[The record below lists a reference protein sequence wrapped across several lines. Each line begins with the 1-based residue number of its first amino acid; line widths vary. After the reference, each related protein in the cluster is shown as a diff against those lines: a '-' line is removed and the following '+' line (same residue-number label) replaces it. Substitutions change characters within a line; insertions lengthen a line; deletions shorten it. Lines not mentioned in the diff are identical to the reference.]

1 MFVVFRGLI
10 RYNREFTIGLILVA
24 LIVGFSCLSF
34 VSPVDPELQYVVPPD
49 QSPSAEYWFGTNSR
63 GQDLLWQGTF
73 AIRNTLLFGVLV
85 AVLSRI
91 ISIVVGLVAGYMGGW
106 VDRALMSIND
116 VVVALPIFP
125 ILVLFYFVLRDDLD
139 ALKLAIIMACFGWPF
154 DARLI
159 RSIALGL
166 RHREFTDHAVFADM
180 SARKIMFE
188 EHLPYVMPIVF
199 STAMA
204 NMIWSIG
211 LSVTLAVLG
220 FTDINVPTIG
230 TMLYW
235 ANNHSAMVVG
245 TWWWIAV
252 PVVLVVITFVGLY
265 LLAVS
270 LNEYIDPRS
279 RLRRMGGAP
288 LVIGTPTLAAEAGA
302 ALVSVTPTLGAD
314 VLGEPEGRP

>member
-1 MFVVFRGLI
+1 MFAVVRDLF
-10 RYNREFTIGLILVA
+10 RYNKEFTIGFFLVT
-24 LIVGFSCLSF
+24 LIVAFSCLSF
-34 VSPVDPELQYVVPPD
+34 FSPVDPTLQFVVPPD
-49 QSPSAEYWFGTNSR
+49 LHPSREYWFGTNSV
-63 GQDLLWQGTF
+63 GQDLFWQGTF
-73 AIRNTLLFGVLV
+73 AIRNTLAFGLLV
-85 AVLSRI
+85 ALLSRI
-91 ISIVVGLVAGYMGGW
+91 ISITVGLIAGYVGGW
-106 VDRALMSIND
+106 FDRALMGVND

-125 ILVLFYFVLRDDLD
+125 ILVLFYFVLRSDLSTV
-139 ALKLAIIMACFGWPF
+139 KLAFVMALFGWPF

-159 RSIALGL
+159 RSVALNL
-166 RHREFTDHAVFADM
+166 RHREFTQHAVFAGM

-199 STAMA
+199 STTMA

-220 FTDINVPTIG
+220 FTNLTIPTIG

-245 TWWWIAV
+245 VWWWIAV
-252 PVVLVVITFVGLY
+252 PVVLVVITFIGLY

-279 RLRRMGGAP
+279 RLRRMGGA
-288 LVIGTPTLAAEAGA
+288 
-302 ALVSVTPTLGAD
+302 
-314 VLGEPEGRP
+314 